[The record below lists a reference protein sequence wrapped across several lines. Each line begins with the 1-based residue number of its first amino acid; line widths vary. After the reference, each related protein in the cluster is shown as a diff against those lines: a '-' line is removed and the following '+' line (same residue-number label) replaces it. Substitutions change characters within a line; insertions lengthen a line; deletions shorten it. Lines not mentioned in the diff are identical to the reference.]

1 MSDYTD
7 LIARL
12 RWCEMPLQTESADA
26 LEVQARRIAELE
38 ESVIAP
44 QEREIKRLCAR
55 IAELEAWLRAR
66 DAFIVDN
73 DLWMKYVKEADSY
86 AARAALEKKND

>member
-1 MSDYTD
+1 MSDLLEMLNESIVAAAFERNEITD
-7 LIARL
+7 MRLAERLIWERK
-12 RWCEMPLQTESADA
+12 SAA
-26 LEVQARRIAELE
+26 
-38 ESVIAP
+38 
-44 QEREIKRLCAR
+44 AR

-86 AARAALEKKND
+86 AARAALGEKE